1 LLASTAGRFSSWF
14 WAEKKKMASFPS
26 PVLPKRNGV
35 NKKKNLALVLGKKTE
50 AKRKKKKSFSVE

>member
-1 LLASTAGRFSSWF
+1 LLLPLGAFPLGFGPN
-14 WAEKKKMASFPS
+14 KKKMASFPS